1 MFRKMRLFK
10 KEISRNDAIKII
22 EAAEHGTLAV
32 LGADDYPYA
41 VPLNYVYYKD
51 CIYFHCALN
60 GHKIDSIKGN
70 NKVSFSIV
78 GKSKVIP
85 EKFTTEYESVTI
97 FGKAH
102 IITDKDAKQDALIA
116 LINKYSKDFF
126 EDGLKEIDQ
135 FIIRTCIVKIE
146 IEHLTGKKA

>member
-10 KEISRNDAIKII
+10 KEMSKEDAVKIL
-22 EAAEHGTLAV
+22 ENASHGTLAV
-32 LGADDYPYA
+32 FGDKDYPYA

-51 CIYFHCALN
+51 SIYFHCALN

-70 NKVSFSIV
+70 NKVSFSII
-78 GKSKVIP
+78 GQSKVIP
-85 EKFTTEYESVTI
+85 EKFTTEYESVTV

-102 IITDKDAKQDALIA
+102 IITDKDAKEDALIA
-116 LINKYSKDFF
+116 LIKKYSNDFF

-146 IEHLTGKKA
+146 IEHFTGKRA